1 VLGDESIRGRVAG
14 DPEAWSN
21 KAFEEGLR
29 WIAPFGIGH
38 RLVREDTVLGGVLF
52 PEGTEVAIARD
63 SANRD
68 PNRYDR
74 PERFDLDRPDI
85 PHMAFGSSGPHFC
98 MGHFVARSL
107 GRLILEEMFQRLPG
121 LRLDP
126 DQEPLVHGWNVRGAK
141 TLPLVWED

>member
-1 VLGDESIRGRVAG
+1 MVA
-14 DPEAWSN
+14 DPRAWSN

-38 RLVREDTVLGGVLF
+38 RRVREDTVFGGMLF

-68 PNRYDR
+68 PNRYER
-74 PERFDLDRPDI
+74 PELFDLDRVDL

-98 MGHFVARSL
+98 MGHFAARSL
-107 GRLILEEMFQRLPG
+107 GRMIIEEMFDRLPG

-141 TLPLVWED
+141 TLPLIWEA